1 MAAKTA
7 GVDRN
12 EETTSQSTYVYV
24 CVAFIDKN
32 KQTCV
37 KNNGLALLLYITRQV
52 TMMTRKQELNSL
64 VRSTDGLGRSSWNG
78 TSPSL
83 IGPFSSAS
91 FLDETSTNRITKLVG
106 DFKFTGAWSSW
117 TRYFD
122 ELTPVETARSV
133 ASGRLAS
140 VDGRWIIANEGL
152 RRSTRHPRGPADD
165 DRRTSSWT
173 W

>member
-64 VRSTDGLGRSSWNG
+64 VRSTDGLGRSS
-78 TSPSL
+78 
-83 IGPFSSAS
+83 
-91 FLDETSTNRITKLVG
+91 
-106 DFKFTGAWSSW
+106 
-117 TRYFD
+117 
-122 ELTPVETARSV
+122 
-133 ASGRLAS
+133 
-140 VDGRWIIANEGL
+140 
-152 RRSTRHPRGPADD
+152 
-165 DRRTSSWT
+165 
-173 W
+173 